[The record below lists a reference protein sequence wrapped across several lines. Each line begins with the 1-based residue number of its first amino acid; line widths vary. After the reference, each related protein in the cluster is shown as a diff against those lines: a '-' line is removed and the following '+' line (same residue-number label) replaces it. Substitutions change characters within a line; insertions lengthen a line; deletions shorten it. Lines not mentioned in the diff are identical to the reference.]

1 MVIFPDIET
10 IMQLSYVMYNAF
22 INFWDFINSP
32 VSEIIADSVVI
43 DDFPL
48 SNALKTILNFVLDTI
63 GLGDVS
69 LLPFML
75 ATGIGF
81 LVAFS
86 LIRWIL
92 SGFGS

>member
-1 MVIFPDIET
+1 MIIFPDIET
-10 IMQLSYVMYNAF
+10 IMQLFYVMYNAF
-22 INFWDFINSP
+22 INFWDLINSP
-32 VSEIIADSVVI
+32 ISEIIADFVVI

-48 SNALKTILNFVLDTI
+48 SDVLKTILNFVLDTL

-75 ATGIGF
+75 ATGLGF